1 MVIPS
6 PSRVTLH
13 PIDYNDDRQ
22 PVGLLLT
29 RPEFDDLVSRRYPS
43 EQHSFD
49 ATFLDLTYSL
59 TVGHV
64 GAVCELLKAILDLDQ
79 VCPFAVATPV
89 I

>member
-1 MVIPS
+1 MFIPD

-13 PIDYNDDRQ
+13 PIDYKDGRQ

-43 EQHSFD
+43 EQHSFH
-49 ATFLDLTYSL
+49 ATFLDSIFSL

-64 GAVCELLKAILDLDQ
+64 GAVCDLLAVILALDD
-79 VCPFAVATPV
+79 VCSLTMTAL
-89 I
+89 II